1 LDIDRLAN
9 GVLVFKQ
16 IRRYGWTEHT
26 HWGIPFHIIL
36 GECRTQTEV
45 PLANFKVLRAY
56 PAVLRA
62 PIQVSVDGLDAP
74 IYIRS
79 SALYARN
86 LIQNGLSIPHHQR
99 LATAAAD
106 ANSIARSATGFNP
119 DEVIADIAELRFH
132 TAGTSITDGDN
143 ANERPNAHNDAQHCQ
158 EAANAVANQRLEC
171 FSNYRP
177 QGHE

>member
-1 LDIDRLAN
+1 MVLRSVEANALEGYHGRLGHRA
-9 GVLVFKQ
+9 GRCAVVPPLPVGARQ
-16 IRRYGWTEHT
+16 LPARAPRAVVHT
-26 HWGIPFHIIL
+26 CGIPI
-36 GECRTQTEV
+36 
-45 PLANFKVLRAY
+45 AA
-56 PAVLRA
+56 
-62 PIQVSVDGLDAP
+62 
-74 IYIRS
+74 
-79 SALYARN
+79 
-86 LIQNGLSIPHHQR
+86 
-99 LATAAAD
+99 AAAD
-106 ANSIARSATGFNP
+106 AYSVPCAATGFNP